1 MLTKRQNLL
10 ETIRGGHPDR
20 FVNQFEAFTMLMGD
34 PYMANYMHFT
44 PGSSTCLNAWGV
56 TIQFKEG
63 TPGPFPVHDDEH
75 KVVHDVTKWRE
86 TVHAPNVHFPK
97 EAWQKCLDRVNAVDR
112 DETFVT
118 FTVAPGVFEQLH
130 YLMGMDDCLVNF
142 YLEPEA
148 MKELIDYITD
158 WELEYAAE
166 LCENAHPDVIL
177 HHDDWGSQRSTF
189 LSPEMFDEFLLPSV
203 KKIYGYYKSHGVE
216 LIIHHSDSFAA
227 TLVPRMIEGGI
238 DIWQGCL
245 DTNDLPAL
253 IRQYGGQ
260 ISFMGGI
267 NNGVVDMP
275 DWTEEKIA
283 AYVEKT
289 CRACGTLYYIP
300 SCTAGGPAT
309 SFPGAYDAVTRQ
321 IDRMS
326 GLMFP

>member
-1 MLTKRQNLL
+1 
-10 ETIRGGHPDR
+10 
-20 FVNQFEAFTMLMGD
+20 
-34 PYMANYMHFT
+34 
-44 PGSSTCLNAWGV
+44 
-56 TIQFKEG
+56 
-63 TPGPFPVHDDEH
+63 
-75 KVVHDVTKWRE
+75 
-86 TVHAPNVHFPK
+86 
-97 EAWQKCLDRVNAVDR
+97 
-112 DETFVT
+112 
-118 FTVAPGVFEQLH
+118 
-130 YLMGMDDCLVNF
+130 
-142 YLEPEA
+142 
-148 MKELIDYITD
+148 MKELIAYITD

-216 LIIHHSDSFAA
+216 LIVHHSDSFAA